1 MIMSGIAIEAISSN
15 ASAAFTASAVSILP
29 FVFLAKHDPVEAI
42 REPFFETWAENTGG
56 SGAIKLYIRE
66 IMALVAGHLDSP
78 LWRVKQVSALT
89 LADACEA
96 IGKDIRDHLNVVM
109 PLLMKGVGGR
119 SWKGKE
125 AVLKA
130 LVAVVENA
138 KDAFSAADLDEVSRV
153 SICACRRV
161 NSRSLSVKP
170 NDEMSITS
178 VMRRLRWQNTF
189 RHSRRQIYS
198 PPLQK
203 LLTRESRSSTMK
215 MTAIYR

>member
-1 MIMSGIAIEAISSN
+1 MSGIAIEAISSN

>member
-1 MIMSGIAIEAISSN
+1 MSGIAIEAISRN
-15 ASAAFTASAVSILP
+15 ASAAFTASAASILP

-42 REPFFETWAENTGG
+42 REPFVETWAENTGG
-56 SGAIKLYIRE
+56 SGAIKLYIHE

-78 LWRVKQVSALT
+78 QWRVKQVSGLT

-109 PLLMKGVGGR
+109 PLLMKGVAGR

-130 LVAVVENA
+130 LVVVVENA
-138 KDAFSAADLDEVSRV
+138 KDAFSAAELDEISRV
-153 SICACRRV
+153 PSADFRSV

-170 NDEMSITS
+170 NDEISITS
-178 VMRRLRWQNTF
+178 VMRRLRWQSTF
-189 RHSRRQIYS
+189 PHFRQRINS
-198 PPLQK
+198 TPL
-203 LLTRESRSSTMK
+203 
-215 MTAIYR
+215 

>member
-1 MIMSGIAIEAISSN
+1 MSGIAIEAISRN
-15 ASAAFTASAVSILP
+15 ASAAFTASAASILP

-42 REPFFETWAENTGG
+42 REPFVETWAENTGG
-56 SGAIKLYIRE
+56 SGAIKLYIHE

-78 LWRVKQVSALT
+78 QWRVKQVSALT

-109 PLLMKGVGGR
+109 PLLMKGVAGR

-130 LVAVVENA
+130 LVVVVENA
-138 KDAFSAADLDEVSRV
+138 KDAFSAAELDEISRV
-153 SICACRRV
+153 PSADFRSV

-170 NDEMSITS
+170 NDEISITS
-178 VMRRLRWQNTF
+178 VMRRLRWQSAFPHF
-189 RHSRRQIYS
+189 RQRINST
-198 PPLQK
+198 PL
-203 LLTRESRSSTMK
+203 
-215 MTAIYR
+215 

>member
-1 MIMSGIAIEAISSN
+1 MSGIAIEAISRN
-15 ASAAFTASAVSILP
+15 ASAAFTASAASILP

-42 REPFFETWAENTGG
+42 REPFVETWAENTGG
-56 SGAIKLYIRE
+56 SGAIKLYIHE

-78 LWRVKQVSALT
+78 QWRVKQVSALT

-109 PLLMKGVGGR
+109 PLLMKGVAGR

-130 LVAVVENA
+130 LVVVVENA
-138 KDAFSAADLDEVSRV
+138 KDAFSAAELDEISRV
-153 SICACRRV
+153 PSADFRSV

-170 NDEMSITS
+170 NDEISITS
-178 VMRRLRWQNTF
+178 VMRRLRWQSTF
-189 RHSRRQIYS
+189 PHFRQRINS
-198 PPLQK
+198 TPL
-203 LLTRESRSSTMK
+203 
-215 MTAIYR
+215 